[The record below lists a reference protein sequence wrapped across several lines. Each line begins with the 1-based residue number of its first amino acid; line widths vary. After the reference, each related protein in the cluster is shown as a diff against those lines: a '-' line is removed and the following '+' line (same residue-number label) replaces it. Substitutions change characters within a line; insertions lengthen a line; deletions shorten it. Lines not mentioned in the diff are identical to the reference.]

1 MIVDIKEFYNEVV
14 SCRKCGLCETRNTV
28 VFGEGNLHA
37 DIMFIGEGPG
47 QREDE
52 QARPFVGPAGKL
64 LDSMIEGIGLKRKDV
79 YIANIVKC
87 RPPKNR
93 DPLPEEQEACLPYLR
108 KQVAII
114 KPKIIICLG
123 RISASVILKR
133 QIRITRDHGVFEK
146 AGNFYIMPTFHPA
159 ALLHNS
165 MLVDSAKKDFEIIKQ
180 KYEELI
186 CLKK

>member
-1 MIVDIKEFYNEVV
+1 MSINIKEFYKEVV
-14 SCRKCGLCETRNTV
+14 SCEKCELCKTRNTV
-28 VFGEGNLHA
+28 VFGEGNLQA

-93 DPLPEEQEACLPYLR
+93 DPFPEEQEACLPFLR

-133 QIRITRDHGVFEK
+133 QVRMTKEHGVFEQ
-146 AGNFYIMPTFHPA
+146 AGSFLIMPTFHPA

-165 MLVDSAKKDFEIIKQ
+165 MLVDAAKKDFEIIKQ
-180 KYEELI
+180 KYEEI
-186 CLKK
+186 VCLR